1 MTKIE
6 ILEMIINGE
15 NSGVEFKEE
24 GISTTD
30 LAEEIVAFSNFKG
43 GAILIGVNDEGSI
56 LGVERNDLEEWV
68 MNICRDIVK
77 PAIIPYYE
85 QTKMDE
91 GQIVA
96 VVKIDQGVSKPY
108 YVERGG
114 RKRYLIRVG
123 STKRE
128 ATREELGRLFQ
139 EAGIVHYDSIPI
151 FGSSI
156 DDLDWLKLK
165 EYFLNTRG
173 VDIEQMK
180 SRINQLLV
188 NTELMVRR
196 EEKIFPTAAGILLF
210 GKIPQKFL
218 PQSGITA
225 VKFKGKEMDYGMED
239 RKEVEGALP
248 VQVEDAIAFVKRNTK
263 VSSDIETEGVKRK
276 DRSEYPVA
284 VIREAVV
291 NAVVH
296 RNYSIVGSKVQLF
309 IFEDRL
315 EIRSPG
321 KLPNAVNLDRIKAG
335 CSSFRNP
342 ILVGFMQHYGYVE
355 KIGLGIPLKII
366 KGMIN
371 HNGKMPEFE
380 ETDEE
385 FSVTLYN

>member
-6 ILEMIINGE
+6 ILEMIVNGE

-24 GISTTD
+24 SFSTID

-43 GAILIGVNDEGSI
+43 GTILIGVSDEGSI
-56 LGVERNDLEEWV
+56 LGVKRKDLEEWV
-68 MNICRDIVK
+68 MNICRDVVK

-91 GQIVA
+91 GQMVA
-96 VVKIDQGVSKPY
+96 VAKIDQGVSKPY
-108 YVERGG
+108 YVEREG
-114 RKRYLIRVG
+114 RKKYLIRVG

-139 EAGIVHYDSIPI
+139 ETGIVHYDSTPI

-156 DDLDWLKLK
+156 DDLDRLLLK
-165 EYFLNTRG
+165 EYFLTKRG
-173 VDIEQMK
+173 LDIEQMK
-180 SRINQLLV
+180 GRINHLLI

-225 VKFKGKEMDYGMED
+225 VKFKGKEMDYGMQD
-239 RKEVEGALP
+239 RKEVEGTLP
-248 VQVEDAIAFVKRNTK
+248 AQVENAISFVQLNTK
-263 VSSDIETEGVKRK
+263 VSSTIEGIKRK
-276 DRSEYPVA
+276 DSPEYPVS
-284 VIREAVV
+284 VIREAIV

-296 RNYSIVGSKVQLF
+296 RNYSIAGSRVRLF
-309 IFEDRL
+309 IFDDRL

-321 KLPNAVNLDRIKAG
+321 KLPNAVNIDRIKVG

-342 ILVGFMQHYGYVE
+342 VLVGFMQHYGYVE

-366 KGMIN
+366 KGMVE
-371 HNGKMPEFE
+371 HNGKMPKFQEI
-380 ETDEE
+380 DEE
-385 FSVTLYN
+385 FRVTLYA

>member
-139 EAGIVHYDSIPI
+139 EAGIVHYDSTPI

-276 DRSEYPVA
+276 DRPEYPVA

-366 KGMIN
+366 KGMID
-371 HNGKMPEFE
+371 HNGKMPKFE